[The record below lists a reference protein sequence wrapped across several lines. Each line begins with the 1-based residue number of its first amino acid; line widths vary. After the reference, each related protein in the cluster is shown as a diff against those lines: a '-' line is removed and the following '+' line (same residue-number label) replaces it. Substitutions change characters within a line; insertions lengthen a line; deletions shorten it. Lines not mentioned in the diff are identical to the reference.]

1 MKIELFQPLYIHEIG
16 TRDNQEDALWP
27 KNPTIDDRLF
37 VLCDGMGGHE
47 HGEVASQTVTQALGK
62 WFAEHVDATSPLS
75 DDQLRDAIEYAY
87 TQLDSYA
94 DGSIDKSQYASF
106 GKVNDR
112 AAYDT
117 ASFYTD
123 VPDGA

>member
-1 MKIELFQPLYIHEIG
+1 MLTFLLSS
-16 TRDNQEDALWP
+16 DAKARQIIVNSNDFNYTGL
-27 KNPTIDDRLF
+27 
-37 VLCDGMGGHE
+37 
-47 HGEVASQTVTQALGK
+47 
-62 WFAEHVDATSPLS
+62 
-75 DDQLRDAIEYAY
+75 DAI
-87 TQLDSYA
+87 TKTLDSYA

-106 GKVNDR
+106 GKINDR